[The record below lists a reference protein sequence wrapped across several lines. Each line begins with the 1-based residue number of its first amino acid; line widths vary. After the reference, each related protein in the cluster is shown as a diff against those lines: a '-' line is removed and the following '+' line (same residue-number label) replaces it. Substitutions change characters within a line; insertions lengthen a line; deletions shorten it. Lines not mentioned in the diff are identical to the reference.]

1 MVLKFI
7 NKLEE
12 FVSSIKVEFTSFI
25 MVGIF
30 STIVNYSTFAILY
43 SFLNVAYLLSSG
55 IGYIAGVLV
64 GFTFNKRITFKSK
77 DRYEPELA
85 KYFLVYLLSLFL
97 GLSILK
103 TLVANFGLNPLI
115 ANVLVIG
122 VTTCTNFTGCKSFA
136 FRVLKLPEI
145 FYSRLFLSVLVIK
158 ILFGCLFASSYLVGG
173 TIPFMNYFIS
183 SGFQNPY
190 DYFLG
195 EGLVKA
201 FPYSTVMLLIE
212 SAPTYLFYFV
222 LGGEGNISFINLFL
236 ARVPLLVADIA
247 IFSILLKLLKTRERE
262 VLLYYWCSP
271 IIFYI
276 SYFHGQLDAI
286 PISLLMLSLYF
297 LLLKKEAY
305 SSIFLGIA
313 LGCKASIFIAVPF
326 MFLYLWRNRYH
337 AFKIIKYFAVSLST
351 YIFLILPFLFSE
363 GYKNL
368 VLSAEEQY
376 WVFLLNIP
384 ILVQDIV
391 IYIVPLF
398 FVIFFLRA
406 SLFKHINQDGLIMSL
421 AVAFLALVILVPPMQ
436 GWFYWTVP
444 FLSYFFVKYKEI
456 SGKHYLFLNLFYIL
470 HFVIFN
476 KNSDIFQSF
485 QVVSSSIS
493 QLDNPYYIILNLGFD
508 ANFISSIVFSMFVGV
523 LVINLYYIYKQ
534 GVIRNLEHE
543 TRPLSIGI
551 AGDSG
556 TGKSYINDLIKDLV
570 GGGNITLLEGDDLH
584 KWERGSINWKILTH
598 LNPKSN
604 ALHADLEYIQKIKS
618 GNTIK
623 RRYYDHSSGKFIPD
637 VEILPSKFIIVSG
650 LHSFYLQK
658 ARRLLDIKVFMDM
671 DEALRRHWK
680 ITRDMAEREYPKE
693 KIIEQ
698 MKQRVDD
705 GKRYIQPQKEFA
717 DVIANYHLKSPL
729 KNEGDPDEKIDLALN
744 LILSNNY
751 DFDEIMGLLS
761 QVETLKTDMNYNEDA
776 ITLTCE
782 FYGKISKEIIEEIAY
797 FLLPDLEEVIEN
809 RGPVWRADYDGI
821 TQLFSLYLISEHLK
835 TKGVI

>member
-7 NKLEE
+7 NKLKE

-30 STIVNYSTFAILY
+30 STIVNYSTFASLY
-43 SFLNVAYLLSSG
+43 SFLNVAYLPSSG
-55 IGYIAGVLV
+55 IGYVAGVLV

-85 KYFLVYLLSLFL
+85 KYFLVYLFSLFL

-158 ILFGCLFASSYLVGG
+158 ILFGCLFASNYLVGG
-173 TIPFMNYFIS
+173 TIPFINYFIS

-195 EGLVKA
+195 EGLVEA

-222 LGGEGNISFINLFL
+222 RGEGNISFINLFL
-236 ARVPLLVADIA
+236 ARVPLLFADIA

-286 PISLLMLSLYF
+286 PISLLMLSIYF

-305 SSIFLGIA
+305 SSIFLGVA
-313 LGCKASIFIAVPF
+313 LACKASIFIAVPF

-337 AFKIIKYFAVSLST
+337 AFKIMKYFAVSLST

-376 WVFLLNIP
+376 WVFFLNIP
-384 ILVQDIV
+384 ILVHDIV

-398 FVIFFLRA
+398 FVIFFLRL
-406 SLFKHINQDGLIMSL
+406 SVFKHINQDGLIMSL
-421 AVAFLALVILVPPMQ
+421 AVAFLALVILVPPMP
-436 GWFYWTVP
+436 GWFYWTIP
-444 FLSYFFVKYKEI
+444 FLSYFFVKYKAI
-456 SGKHYLFLNLFYIL
+456 SGKHYFILNLFYIL

-493 QLDNPYYIILNLGFD
+493 QLDNPYYIILNSGFD
-508 ANFISSIVFSMFVGV
+508 ACFISSIVFSIFIGI
-523 LVINLYYIYKQ
+523 LVITLYYIYKQ
-534 GVIRNLEHE
+534 GVIRNLEYE

-556 TGKSYINDLIKDLV
+556 TGKSYTNDLIKDLV
-570 GGGNITLLEGDDLH
+570 GEKNITLLEGDDLH
-584 KWERGSINWKILTH
+584 KWERGDVNWKILTH

-618 GNTIK
+618 GYTIK

-658 ARRLLDIKVFMDM
+658 MRRLLDIKVFMDL

-680 ITRDMAEREYPKE
+680 ITRDMGERGYPKE

-698 MKQRVDD
+698 IKQRDDD

-717 DVIANYHLKSPL
+717 DVIVNYHLKSPL
-729 KNEGDPDEKIDLALN
+729 KNEGDPNEKINLELN

-751 DFDEIMGLLS
+751 DFDEIMSLLS
-761 QVETLKTDMNYNEDA
+761 QVETLKTNMYYNEDA
-776 ITLTCE
+776 KTITCE

-809 RGPVWRADYDGI
+809 RGPVWGADYGGI
-821 TQLFSLYLISEHLK
+821 TQLFTLYLISEHLK
-835 TKGVI
+835 MKGVI